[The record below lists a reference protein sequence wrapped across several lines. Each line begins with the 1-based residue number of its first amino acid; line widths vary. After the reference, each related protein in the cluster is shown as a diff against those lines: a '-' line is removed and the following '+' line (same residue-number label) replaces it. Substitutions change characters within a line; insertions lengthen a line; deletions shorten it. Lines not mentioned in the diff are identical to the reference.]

1 MASNLTTS
9 ALYTPALALIAGSRL
24 PSASKASPRS
34 SSW

>member
-9 ALYTPALALIAGSRL
+9 ALYTPALALIAGSGL